1 MKLQDSLGVEIT
13 LQCGFGEA
21 ECMDKNTMQVGSNRI
36 TNMGKQYEK
45 MNGFRCTGPEF

>member
-1 MKLQDSLGVEIT
+1 MYGQKYN
-13 LQCGFGEA
+13 A
-21 ECMDKNTMQVGSNRI
+21 VGSNRI